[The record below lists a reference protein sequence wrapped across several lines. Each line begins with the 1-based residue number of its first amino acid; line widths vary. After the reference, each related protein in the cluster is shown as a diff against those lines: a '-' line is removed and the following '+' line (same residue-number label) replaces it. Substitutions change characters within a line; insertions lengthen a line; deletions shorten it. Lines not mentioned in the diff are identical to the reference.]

1 MCDTAKGRDGR
12 KHFAPPLPTAASRSR
27 TKAGLRTLERGREP
41 CTARADRDD
50 AFPGPQGTQWLQR
63 LVRRCL
69 SSRNSITVAGAAPGS
84 RMARSPASR
93 FNPCTLPRAGHLRR
107 GKATQQARPSST
119 VICARVVMPICK
131 VAVEIRVSRC
141 MNCLRCKHTIRRSV
155 RTANSRREGRRRP
168 AAKELA

>member
-12 KHFAPPLPTAASRSR
+12 KHFAPPLPTAASRSC

-63 LVRRCL
+63 LVRRRL

-107 GKATQQARPSST
+107 RKATQLARPSST
-119 VICARVVMPICK
+119 VIWARVVLPICA
-131 VAVEIRVSRC
+131 VAVVVRISRC
-141 MNCLRCKHTIRRSV
+141 MNCLRCMHTIHRSV
-155 RTANSRREGRRRP
+155 LTEISRCVGRRRP
-168 AAKELA
+168 AANELA